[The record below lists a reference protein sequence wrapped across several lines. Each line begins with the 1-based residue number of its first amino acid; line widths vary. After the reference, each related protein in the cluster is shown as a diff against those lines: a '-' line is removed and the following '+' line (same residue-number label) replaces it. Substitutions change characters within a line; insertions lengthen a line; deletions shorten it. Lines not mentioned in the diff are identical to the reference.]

1 MIQLHSPRRLVYD
14 GLAVRHTNG
23 REDHSMD
30 SITRR
35 KFLRDGAL
43 GVAALAA
50 ASRSGSRLAADPL
63 GLPIGL
69 ELYTVRAEVAKDLPG
84 ALKKVAQVGYREV
97 ETGGIANQA
106 KAIEFRQ
113 AVQDAGLACPS
124 LHFDY
129 DALRLELPDKIE
141 IAKTVGATYM
151 ICSNLPDAERS
162 LTGYRKAA
170 EVFNHAGEE
179 CLKAG
184 LHIGYHCHNFDFTS
198 FDGVVGFDEL
208 LRLTDPQS
216 VGMQMDCFWVTRAG
230 LDPVHYLNT
239 YPGRFPTLHI
249 KDLKPGYAP
258 GTATHDG
265 PTPGNKGGT
274 FTEVGRGVID
284 WKRIFAAAPRGGLK
298 HYFVEQDFS
307 DDPEFETMKISYD
320 YLHALTV

>member
-1 MIQLHSPRRLVYD
+1 
-14 GLAVRHTNG
+14 
-23 REDHSMD
+23 MD

-50 ASRSGSRLAADPL
+50 ASRSTSRLAADPL

-69 ELYTVRAEVAKDLPG
+69 QLYTVRDEVNKDLLG
-84 ALKKVAQVGYREV
+84 TLKKVAQVGYKEV
-97 ETGGIANQA
+97 EGSGPSS
-106 KAIEFRQ
+106 KAEALESRQ
-113 AVQDAGLACPS
+113 AVQDAGLTCPS
-124 LHFDY
+124 LHFAY
-129 DALRLELPDKIE
+129 DALRRALPDQIE
-141 IAKTVGATYM
+141 IAKAVGATYM

-162 LTGYRKAA
+162 LAGYRKAA
-170 EVFNHAGEE
+170 DIFNHAGEE

-208 LRLTDPQS
+208 LRLTDPQR
-216 VGMQMDCFWVTRAG
+216 VGIQMDCFWVTRAG
-230 LDPVHYLNT
+230 RDPVHYLDA

-265 PTPGNKGGT
+265 PTAGNKGGT

-284 WKRIFAAAPRGGLK
+284 WTRIFAAAPKGGLK

-307 DDPEFETMKISYD
+307 DDPPFETIQISYD
-320 YLHALTV
+320 YLHALAV

>member
-1 MIQLHSPRRLVYD
+1 MNSLLSINRR
-14 GLAVRHTNG
+14 
-23 REDHSMD
+23 E
-30 SITRR
+30 
-35 KFLRDGAL
+35 FLREGVLGA
-43 GVAALAA
+43 AALAA
-50 ASRSGSRLAADPL
+50 MSQSALRLAADPL

-69 ELYTVRAEVAKDLPG
+69 QLYTVRSEVAKDLPG

-97 ETGGIANQA
+97 ETGGITDKA

-113 AVQDAGLACPS
+113 AVQDAGLTCPS

-129 DALRLELPDKIE
+129 DALRSELASKIE
-141 IAKTVGATYM
+141 IASTVGASYM
-151 ICSNLPDAERS
+151 ICSNLPDADRS
-162 LTGYRKAA
+162 LAGYRQAA
-170 EVFNHAGEE
+170 DVFNHAGEE

-184 LHIGYHCHNFDFTS
+184 VHIGYHCHNFDFTT
-198 FDGVVGFDEL
+198 FDGVAGFDEL
-208 LRLTDPQS
+208 LRLTNPQA

-230 LDPVHYLNT
+230 RDPVHYLET

-284 WKRIFAAAPRGGLK
+284 WKRIFAAAPQGGVK

-307 DDPEFETMKISYD
+307 DDPPFETIKISYD